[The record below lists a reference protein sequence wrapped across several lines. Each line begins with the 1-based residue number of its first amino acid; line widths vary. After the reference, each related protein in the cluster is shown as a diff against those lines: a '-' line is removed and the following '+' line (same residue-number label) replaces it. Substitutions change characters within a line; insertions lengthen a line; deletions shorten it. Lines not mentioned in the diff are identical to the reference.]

1 MKNTIT
7 GVGGDTKKVRRR
19 VRNVDP
25 TDPLVKAWLTCKA
38 ALADA
43 DPGVFQ
49 KAITTSYAPGN
60 GQITDDGA
68 TANGNGTG
76 EVLFELSASDTA
88 NILSNG
94 GVYYDIQVKT
104 TNGAIYTFEVGTV
117 NFRTGV
123 TTTTT

>member
-7 GVGGDTKKVRRR
+7 GVAGDTKIVRRR
-19 VRNVDP
+19 VRNIDP
-25 TDPLVKAWLTCKA
+25 ADLLTKAWLTCKA
-38 ALADA
+38 ALTDA

-60 GQITDDGA
+60 GHISDAGTTDGVGQIY
-68 TANGNGTG
+68 
-76 EVLFELSASDTA
+76 FELSASDTA
-88 NILSNG
+88 NIVNDG

-104 TNGAIYTFEVGTV
+104 VNGAIYTFEVGTV